1 MQSKS
6 LAALAALAAGIGHV
20 HRIPAHLTMG
30 HWTPPPTRRRG
41 PSNPAGTKLAR
52 QVAKRRLDL
61 ATIR

>member
-6 LAALAALAAGIGHV
+6 LAALAAGIGHV
-20 HRIPAHLTMG
+20 HHIPAHLTMG
-30 HWTPPPTRRRG
+30 HWTPPSKRRRG
-41 PSNPAGTKLAR
+41 PSNPAGTELVR